1 MRFFC
6 KKNKKFTVY
15 RLPFTVFCTQK
26 ARKIQNK
33 FSYRH
38 VDEQVYFTKHF
49 VTIRGGATTIRSL
62 WLLRYG
68 TRCLRYGA
76 ELLRYVTCGHYD
88 T

>member
-6 KKNKKFTVY
+6 KKNKKVY
-15 RLPFTVFCTQK
+15 GLPFTVYSFCTQK

-49 VTIRGGATTIRSL
+49 VTIRGKSHYATEQSSYDTQQSCYDTWR
-62 WLLRYG
+62 
-68 TRCLRYGA
+68 
-76 ELLRYVTCGHYD
+76 GHYD
-88 T
+88 TERGSYDT